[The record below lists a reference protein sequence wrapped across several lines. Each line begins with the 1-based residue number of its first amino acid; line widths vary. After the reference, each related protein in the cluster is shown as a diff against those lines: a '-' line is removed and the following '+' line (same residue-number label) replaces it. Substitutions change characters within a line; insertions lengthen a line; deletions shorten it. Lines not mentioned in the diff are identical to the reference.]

1 MGCHAL
7 LQGIFRPRDQ
17 NPCLLCLLHWEVG
30 SLPLAPPGKPMV
42 DCRMVQ
48 FTVELP
54 WLSPDLEQLKERV
67 PGAGAGG
74 LDPDNR
80 PSQEA

>member
-1 MGCHAL
+1 
-7 LQGIFRPRDQ
+7 
-17 NPCLLCLLHWEVG
+17 
-30 SLPLAPPGKPMV
+30 MV

-67 PGAGAGG
+67 PGAGLG
-74 LDPDNR
+74 LDPDDR